1 MTGSALSTGG
11 GFCWFRWFCW
21 CLLQG
26 GVVFCAVAWTDF
38 CGLLRSACQQV
49 AKRDPECGA
58 ASLCALMKGHA
69 KSGLKCTHWPP
80 NSKPII
86 DEYRA
91 RGLNNGDGMLRP
103 VDQSVI
109 AEAER
114 LLGFSIPESLRPI
127 YDLFGGQE
135 YINPGTENM
144 GVRALHWPGE
154 STLPGHPGSPGCGSG
169 SRKNHGQAT
178 GCFLPRRVGGS
189 TTDWLRLSVGQRLRQ
204 QLCLRFNRRTVWPS
218 QDCAASDGTRWH
230 EATLRGVHATVSQ
243 QVCFVRLACLRCR

>member
-58 ASLCALMKGHA
+58 ASLCALMEGHA
-69 KSGLKCTHWPP
+69 KSGLKCPHWPP
-80 NSKPII
+80 NCKPII

-91 RGLNNGDGMLRP
+91 RGLNNGDGMLPP

-109 AEAER
+109 AERRGCWRSASR
-114 LLGFSIPESLRPI
+114 NPSGPSMICLVVSGPLRTSLHLMEQGGMKRP
-127 YDLFGGQE
+127 
-135 YINPGTENM
+135 
-144 GVRALHWPGE
+144 
-154 STLPGHPGSPGCGSG
+154 
-169 SRKNHGQAT
+169 
-178 GCFLPRRVGGS
+178 
-189 TTDWLRLSVGQRLRQ
+189 
-204 QLCLRFNRRTVWPS
+204 
-218 QDCAASDGTRWH
+218 
-230 EATLRGVHATVSQ
+230 
-243 QVCFVRLACLRCR
+243 